1 MRSNSESA
9 SRENAKFN
17 LPKRKFIISR
27 VKVAKRV
34 SNKEK
39 KKPKMQSCDMC
50 YIHHNVGSSGAL
62 ASIALV
68 SLFLPQW
75 LGWLC
80 LGSWTILPI
89 MQARRFINQKNYRC
103 LKRSIVKTT
112 SLARGRFN
120 RFRGCLSRLYLLFGT
135 IYEDGIAKSSSTK
148 QHSNHH
154 RLRYSWLRSSVFN
167 RASFNFPPSVAWVAL
182 FGFME
187 HFAYHAG
194 QPLCKS
200 KKLRMAQTFDCENNF
215 ACTWK
220 IQQIL
225 GMSQVQEGKFSH
237 VMKFYEKQK

>member
-50 YIHHNVGSSGAL
+50 YIHHNVG
-62 ASIALV
+62 
-68 SLFLPQW
+68 
-75 LGWLC
+75 
-80 LGSWTILPI
+80 
-89 MQARRFINQKNYRC
+89 
-103 LKRSIVKTT
+103 
-112 SLARGRFN
+112 
-120 RFRGCLSRLYLLFGT
+120 SRLYLLFGT